1 MKTNKLEKLFDRLRE
16 EGWYCGWAHTC
27 CQSCAWM
34 DVPDYFDAK
43 YDKDGYLIREDK
55 DGNEIEYEEVDLSK
69 VLFNHEQDC
78 CIDEEDWEGDE
89 DDYYDMLENYDG
101 DGTMP
106 TFTSDQ
112 ITDSTFC
119 FDGSKEGV
127 ENLKAILPIIEECDC
142 EIHWD
147 GTGGMRP
154 TIRWD

>member
-1 MKTNKLEKLFDRLRE
+1 MRGSNVAKNKLEVLFDRLRE
-16 EGWYCGWAHTC
+16 EGWYCGWAELC
-27 CQSCAWM
+27 CQSCAWACL
-34 DVPDYFDAK
+34 P
-43 YDKDGYLIREDK
+43 
-55 DGNEIEYEEVDLSK
+55 YEHEVGPFKGEPIDFSK
-69 VLFNHEQDC
+69 CLFNHEQDC
-78 CIDEEDWEGDE
+78 CLDEDDWEGDE

-127 ENLKAILPIIEECDC
+127 ENLKSILHIIEECDC
-142 EIHWD
+142 EINWNGKGD
-147 GTGGMRP
+147 QRP